1 MAFHEDG
8 VRVAA
13 TFKQDSVYMD
23 SYIWRIEDEFED
35 EEPYSISTD
44 MLWAPDFNKGIS
56 YN

>member
-1 MAFHEDG
+1 
-8 VRVAA
+8 
-13 TFKQDSVYMD
+13 MD